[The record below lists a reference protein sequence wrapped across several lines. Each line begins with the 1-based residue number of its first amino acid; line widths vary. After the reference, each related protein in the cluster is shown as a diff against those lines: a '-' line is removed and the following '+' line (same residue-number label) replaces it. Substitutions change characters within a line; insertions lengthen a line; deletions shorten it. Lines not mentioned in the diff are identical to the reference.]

1 MGRRRRRWARSAAET
16 RRRTANAVAGGG
28 GTFVLNLP
36 QGLKSHPK
44 EVARLNGMGYDV
56 HAISSWEGI
65 VAFARA
71 FSRKHY
77 EEALR
82 AK

>member
-1 MGRRRRRWARSAAET
+1 LREERANWDV
-16 RRRTANAVAGGG
+16 TATG
-28 GTFVLNLP
+28 
-36 QGLKSHPK
+36 K
-44 EVARLNGMGYDV
+44 VARLNGMGYDV